1 MGEAVGTRYIGPQ
14 DPWRLLNPTGGLWGH
29 MAGRMGTRGGGAWKD
44 LRGSEGRV
52 AAVGT
57 LCQHSR
63 DPGGVSH
70 EGLG

>member
-1 MGEAVGTRYIGPQ
+1 MV
-14 DPWRLLNPTGGLWGH
+14 
-29 MAGRMGTRGGGAWKD
+29 GRMGTRGGGAWKD

-70 EGLG
+70 EGLE